1 MFSDRNRCLSP
12 LPIGCKV
19 VIVRREDL
27 IVLESQNAF
36 FFVLIGSHIKIRKI
50 LDSEYISFSIR
61 REKINISTSIKTKS
75 SLLCKTKP
83 LSTIYHQNIT
93 SFEDFV
99 LRLRCSYNMN
109 EKCQQLFF

>member
-36 FFVLIGSHIKIRKI
+36 FFLVVILKLERYLIQNT
-50 LDSEYISFSIR
+50 F
-61 REKINISTSIKTKS
+61 
-75 SLLCKTKP
+75 
-83 LSTIYHQNIT
+83 LS
-93 SFEDFV
+93 V
-99 LRLRCSYNMN
+99 
-109 EKCQQLFF
+109 